1 MSVLNDYK
9 SIAVLIPDYPDVDC
23 LCAAYALKA
32 YILSEGRSASI
43 ICRKNDF
50 AGSAGA
56 AAEYFSIRTE
66 TDISGNFD
74 FIIAVGMDYE
84 GDSELYSLSID
95 RRRNDPT
102 RIKDKTRLTFFNA
115 GVSSV
120 CSVVW
125 SLLLDTDMATKNI
138 AGAALYCGLYCATN
152 KLAEL
157 NHPFDLDMIE
167 FLVDSIPNIE
177 KVVLDI
183 YNADFSHPAFANERL
198 WVIAGQILSGVRI
211 IETPSCSKIGLFK
224 AQGEY
229 ITNSMLSRL
238 SDIILDFQVL
248 DCVILYFVTDADTVY
263 MSVRSRVREI
273 MASEILNFIFSSFG
287 TVRGDMK
294 SASGHLEFSRFGTE
308 LHGGFSV
315 ITPEIFVEKRL
326 ADYVSECDLI
336 FCGSV
341 NENAE
346 ELRSGFNRARVRF
359 SSDINFADM
368 DKYLKTPMPVG
379 FAKTTD
385 FFQEGTPILVRT
397 LEGDIDV
404 SVSEDTYLMIGILGE
419 IYPIKRD
426 RFRATYKELDGV
438 YDMSTEYDPAVINRL
453 TGERVSVRE
462 FTKLCMATGEKTIM
476 AIPIKRNTKV
486 FTFWDKSRYFF
497 GKPGDYLAANDID
510 VNDCYIVRGDIFN
523 KTYEHTGSSGIG
535 KLYHLIS
542 HYETAAFVDE
552 LTGLQNRN
560 AYLARI
566 SSFCTHSNMPLG
578 IVVGD
583 VNYLKKINDTLGHT
597 AGDRLL
603 KTVTAAVGECLPY
616 GTFAA
621 RTGGD
626 ELLIL
631 FPGGGKAAADR
642 FIENVCAD
650 FKKINDEVIGE
661 PSVSWGSSEMTS
673 ETDNYDEMYKLA
685 DERMYEDKKR
695 RKAQR
700 VD

>member
-1 MSVLNDYK
+1 M
-9 SIAVLIPDYPDVDC
+9 
-23 LCAAYALKA
+23 KA
-32 YILSEGRSASI
+32 YILSEGRNASI

-56 AAEYFSIRTE
+56 AAEFFSIRTE
-66 TDISGNFD
+66 TEMSGNFD
-74 FIIAVGMDYE
+74 FIIAVGMDYS

-95 RRRNDPT
+95 RRRDDPT
-102 RIKDKTRLTFFNA
+102 RVKDKTRLTVFNPA
-115 GVSSV
+115 VSSI

-125 SLLLDTDMATKNI
+125 GLLLDTDMGTKNI

-152 KLAEL
+152 KFTEL

-167 FLVDSIPNIE
+167 FLVDSIENIG
-177 KVVLDI
+177 KIVTDI

-198 WVIAGQILSGVRI
+198 WVIAGQIFSGVRI

-248 DCVILYFVTDADTVY
+248 DCVILYFVTDTDNVY

-273 MASEILNFIFSSFG
+273 MASEILSFIFSEYG
-287 TVRGDMK
+287 TVRGDTK
-294 SASGHLEFSRFGTE
+294 NASGHLEFSRFGTE
-308 LHGGFSV
+308 LYGGYSV
-315 ITPEIFVEKRL
+315 ITPEIYVEKRL
-326 ADYVSECDLI
+326 ADYVSDCDLI
-336 FCGSV
+336 FCGDV
-341 NENAE
+341 HENAE

-359 SSDINFADM
+359 SGDINFADM

-419 IYPIKRD
+419 IYPIQRE
-426 RFRATYKELDGV
+426 RFRATYHELDGD
-438 YDMSTEYDPAVINRL
+438 YDMSTEYEPAVINRL
-453 TGERVSVRE
+453 TGERVGVRD

-510 VNDCYIVRGDIFN
+510 LNDCYIVRGDIFN

-566 SSFCTHSNMPLG
+566 ASFCTHSNMPLG

-631 FPGGGKAAADR
+631 FPGGGQAAADR

-661 PSVSWGSSEMTS
+661 PSVSWGSSELVS
-673 ETDNYDEMYKLA
+673 ENDNYDEMYKLA
-685 DERMYEDKKR
+685 DSRMYEDKKR